1 MCDIYSKAERVV
13 SWLGEAADD
22 SDLVFPMC
30 QRLFD
35 SNSDG
40 LADGTIP
47 VDTEGVW
54 NRASLTKQAWRGGK
68 KVSKAGGGQCREIQC
83 HEWNHMSKPILEA
96 SGSVTGESTKTSTE
110 VQPIESVE
118 ADKTNDLD
126 ASNDE
131 VLALT
136 RMASR
141 LNFERMWYVTKRYTL
156 SPQNN

>member
-1 MCDIYSKAERVV
+1 
-13 SWLGEAADD
+13 
-22 SDLVFPMC
+22 
-30 QRLFD
+30 
-35 SNSDG
+35 
-40 LADGTIP
+40 
-47 VDTEGVW
+47 
-54 NRASLTKQAWRGGK
+54 
-68 KVSKAGGGQCREIQC
+68 
-83 HEWNHMSKPILEA
+83 MSKPILEA